1 MNKLK
6 YLSAFILAF
15 TVYTALSNK
24 GYYTYLP
31 AIVAFGFI
39 PLIELFFK
47 PNNKNL
53 NEFERELAKKDHFF
67 NWLLY
72 AILPIQI
79 IGVCYFLIS
88 IQQELETFELI
99 GRISALGILCGIFGI
114 NVGHELGHRS
124 NRFEQFL
131 GEILLLTALQSHF
144 LPYHNSG
151 HHYNVATPNDP
162 ATARKNEPLYFFWF
176 RSQLGSY
183 KQAWQIENRRLKKVG
198 KSVFSISNRMIV
210 YTIAQS
216 LILISIYIIFD
227 LKTLLAYI
235 AAAIFGILML
245 ETVNYIEHYALLRK
259 KKENGN
265 FERVQPYHS
274 WNSNHVV
281 GRTILFELSR
291 HSDHHYKASKHYQ
304 LLDSLPNSPQMI
316 TGYPGM
322 MLIALIPPLWF
333 FIMNKRLNNFNKK
346 IKAL

>member
-15 TVYTALSNK
+15 TVSIALSKK
-24 GYYTYLP
+24 GIYTYMP
-31 AIVAFGFI
+31 AVVAFGII
-39 PLIELFFK
+39 PLVELFFK
-47 PNNKNL
+47 PNNTNL
-53 NEFERELAKKDHFF
+53 NDLEKELAKKDPFF

-72 AILPIQI
+72 AVVPIQI
-79 IGVCYFLIS
+79 IGVCYFLIA
-88 IQQELETFELI
+88 IQEDLSTFELI

-114 NVGHELGHRS
+114 NIGHELGHRS

-131 GEILLLTALQSHF
+131 GEILLITSLESHF

-151 HHYNVATPNDP
+151 HHYNVATPKDP
-162 ATARKNEPLYFFWF
+162 ATARKNEPVYFFWF

-183 KQAWQIENRRLKKVG
+183 KQAWQIENKRLKKAN
-198 KSVFSISNRMIV
+198 KSVFTISNRMIV
-210 YTIAQS
+210 YTIVQIV
-216 LILISIYIIFD
+216 LLISIYIIFD
-227 LKTLLAYI
+227 LKTLLAFI

-259 KKENGN
+259 KNENGKY
-265 FERVQPYHS
+265 ERVQPYHS
-274 WNSNHVV
+274 WNSNHIV

-333 FIMNKRLNNFNKK
+333 SLMNKRLHDFNKK
-346 IKAL
+346 LKAL

>member
-6 YLSAFILAF
+6 YLSAFILAL
-15 TVYTALSNK
+15 TVSIALTNK
-24 GYYTYLP
+24 GIYTYLP
-31 AIVAFGFI
+31 VAVAFGII

-47 PNNKNL
+47 PNESNL
-53 NEFERELAKKDHFF
+53 NDIERELAKKDPFF

-72 AILPIQI
+72 AVVPIQI

-88 IQQELETFELI
+88 IQEELSTFELV

-124 NRFEQFL
+124 NRFQQFL
-131 GEILLLTALQSHF
+131 GEILLITSLESHF

-162 ATARKNEPLYFFWF
+162 ATARKNEPVYFFWL

-183 KQAWQIENRRLKKVG
+183 KQAWQIENKRLKKVG
-198 KSVFSISNRMIV
+198 KSVFSILNRMIV

-259 KKENGN
+259 KNENGKY
-265 FERVQPYHS
+265 ERVQPFHS
-274 WNSNHVV
+274 WNSNHIV

-333 FIMNKRLNNFNKK
+333 SIMNKRLNDFNKK
-346 IKAL
+346 LKAL

>member
-6 YLSAFILAF
+6 YLSAFILAL
-15 TVYTALSNK
+15 TVSIALTNK
-24 GYYTYLP
+24 GIYTYLP
-31 AIVAFGFI
+31 VAVAFGII
-39 PLIELFFK
+39 PLIELLFK
-47 PNNKNL
+47 PIESNL
-53 NEFERELAKKDHFF
+53 NDIERELAKKDPFF

-72 AILPIQI
+72 AVVPIQI

-88 IQQELETFELI
+88 IQEELSTFELV

-124 NRFEQFL
+124 NRFQQFL
-131 GEILLLTALQSHF
+131 GEILLITSLESHF

-162 ATARKNEPLYFFWF
+162 ATARKNEPVYFFWL

-183 KQAWQIENRRLKKVG
+183 KQAWQIENKRLKKVG
-198 KSVFSISNRMIV
+198 KSVFSILNRMIV

-259 KKENGN
+259 KNENGKY
-265 FERVQPYHS
+265 ERVQPFHS
-274 WNSNHVV
+274 WNSNHIV

-333 FIMNKRLNNFNKK
+333 SIMNKRLNDFNKK
-346 IKAL
+346 LKAL